1 MTPASCM
8 PRARPSSRS
17 GTTWNG
23 NSRGSARASSTGAAG
38 GAPLVEVV
46 DDLERQ
52 FPGIRARIVD
62 GDGAVHAFVNIF
74 VNDEDIRFLQGLA
87 TPLTDQADVSIIPA
101 MAGGAHLH
109 H

>member
-1 MTPASCM
+1 MAQVRIPTPL
-8 PRARPSSRS
+8 RAL
-17 GTTWNG
+17 THD
-23 NSRGSARASSTGAAG
+23 ARVVHAAG
-38 GAPLVEVV
+38 ATLVEIV

-52 FPGIRARIVD
+52 FPGIRARLVD

-101 MAGGAHLH
+101 MAGGTHLLH
-109 H
+109 

>member
-1 MTPASCM
+1 MARVRIPTPL
-8 PRARPSSRS
+8 RAL
-17 GTTWNG
+17 TND
-23 NSRGSARASSTGAAG
+23 ARVVHAAG
-38 GAPLVEVV
+38 ATLVEIV

-52 FPGIRARIVD
+52 FPGIRARLVD

-101 MAGGAHLH
+101 MAGGVHLRH
-109 H
+109 

>member
-1 MTPASCM
+1 MAQVRIPA
-8 PRARPSSRS
+8 PLRALTNNTRVV
-17 GTTWNG
+17 
-23 NSRGSARASSTGAAG
+23 RASGATLG
-38 GAPLVEVV
+38 EVV

-62 GDGAVHAFVNIF
+62 GEGSVHAFVNIF

-101 MAGGAHLH
+101 MAGGSSTPRDANSVS
-109 H
+109 

>member
-1 MTPASCM
+1 MARVRIPA
-8 PRARPSSRS
+8 PLRALTKDTRVVH
-17 GTTWNG
+17 
-23 NSRGSARASSTGAAG
+23 AAG
-38 GAPLVEVV
+38 ATLVEVV

-87 TPLTDQADVSIIPA
+87 TPLTDRADVSIIPA
-101 MAGGAHLH
+101 MAGGARTAR
-109 H
+109 